1 MSILTAPLRWIAAL
15 FAWLYRVFIDPFIER
30 CYSNSIVFNCAWED
44 PRLDHRALDLDEKTD
59 SVMVITS
66 AGCNVLSYALRAKH
80 VYAIDKNPCQNA
92 LLDLKIA
99 AIKEFSYDEFWQLFG
114 TGRME
119 KFSTLHYPR
128 LRGHLVGTSRQ
139 FWDSHAHYFD
149 GKGMRSSFYFRGCS
163 GWCAWLIGRYLRL
176 IPGLFPAVLDL
187 LNAKSLEEQRHIY
200 RTRVEKKLWNP
211 VMKWIFG
218 RSTTLALLNG
228 VPEAQ
233 RQLLEQ
239 EGGHATIGDFIKNNL
254 EAVLLDLPLSDNYF
268 YRVYLTGQ
276 YTKDC
281 CPEYL
286 TKEGFSKL
294 KAGAVNRVS
303 AHTQTI
309 EEFLISHPEKDI
321 TRFVLL
327 DHMDWMASH
336 PEILAKEW
344 QTIMDRS
351 PKNARYLWRSASMF
365 AKFVGE
371 TKVSYEGKQ
380 GTVGD
385 FIKFN
390 KELAAELHP
399 LDRVHTYANFFIAD
413 LAK

>member
-1 MSILTAPLRWIAAL
+1 MLATLFQWLTAFFLWI
-15 FAWLYRVFIDPFIER
+15 FHTVFDPIVER
-30 CYSNSIVFNCAWED
+30 CYSQTIVFNCAWED
-44 PRLDHRALDLDEKTD
+44 PRLDHRALDLDEKHD

-99 AIKEFSYDEFWQLFG
+99 AIKEFSYEEFWQLFG
-114 TGRME
+114 LGHME

-128 LRGHLVGTSRQ
+128 LRGSLVGSSRL
-139 FWDSHAHYFD
+139 FWDTHAHYFD

-163 GWCAWLIGRYLRL
+163 GWCAWLIGCYLRL
-176 IPGLFPAVLDL
+176 IPGLHSAVMDL
-187 LNAKSLEEQRHIY
+187 INAKTLEEQQHIY
-200 RTRVEKKLWNP
+200 DTRVEKKLWNP
-211 VMKWIFG
+211 VLKWVFA
-218 RSTTLALLNG
+218 RSSTLALLNG

-239 EGGHATIGDFIKNNL
+239 EGGHATIGEFIHKNL
-254 EAVLLDLPLSDNYF
+254 EVVFRNLPLADNYF

-286 TKEGFSKL
+286 TKEGFTKL
-294 KAGAVNRVS
+294 KAGAINRVS
-303 AHTQTI
+303 THTQTI
-309 EEFLISHPEKDI
+309 EEFLLSHPEKDI

-327 DHMDWMASH
+327 DHMDWMVLH

-344 QTIMDRS
+344 QAIMDRS
-351 PKNARYLWRSASMF
+351 PKDAKYLWRSASMF

-371 TKVSYEGKQ
+371 TPVTYEGKKT
-380 GTVGD
+380 TVGELVE
-385 FIKFN
+385 FN

-399 LDRVHTYANFFIAD
+399 VDRVHTYANFFIAD
-413 LAK
+413 LVSSH